1 LLLLKQN
8 DNIKPMITVVE
19 VNKNPNESNVNL
31 IRRFSRK
38 MQETGV
44 IQKVKSKRYNKRA
57 ESKVKIK
64 AAALKRIENRKKR
77 EKLFKLGKEIK
88 RGRRSHR

>member
-1 LLLLKQN
+1 
-8 DNIKPMITVVE
+8 MITVVE

-88 RGRRSHR
+88 RDRRSHR

>member
-1 LLLLKQN
+1 MLELKRCA
-8 DNIKPMITVVE
+8 NITVMITVVE

>member
-1 LLLLKQN
+1 
-8 DNIKPMITVVE
+8 MITVVE

-38 MQETGV
+38 MQETGIV
-44 IQKVKSKRYNKRA
+44 QKVKGKRYNKRA

-64 AAALKRIENRKKR
+64 AAALKRMENRKKR

-88 RGRRSHR
+88 RAHKSR

>member
-1 LLLLKQN
+1 
-8 DNIKPMITVVE
+8 MITVVE

-44 IQKVKSKRYNKRA
+44 IQKVKGQRYNKRA
-57 ESKVKIK
+57 ESKVQIK
-64 AAALKRIENRKKR
+64 ESALRRIANRKKR
-77 EKLFKLGKEIK
+77 EKLYKLGKEIK
-88 RGRRSHR
+88 RGRRRGRR